1 MSEIIAMAPTV
12 ATATVI
18 TKMSPLRMRNLVG
31 DHPFEFRP
39 VHLVHQA
46 RGDGNHGVVGTAG
59 GEGVGEVVDDVA
71 PAGHRQRSRPP
82 RPDCAGARILLGR
95 PVPRVAVRA
104 MDAEEKYELNEMPN
118 ESVTANI
125 TPMSPRT
132 MMLTAMPTSASR
144 TKNENIGTQ
153 VRRRF
158 WAIRS

>member
-1 MSEIIAMAPTV
+1 
-12 ATATVI
+12 
-18 TKMSPLRMRNLVG
+18 MRNLVG

-46 RGDGNHGVVGTAG
+46 RGDGNCGVVGVAAG
-59 GEGVGEVVDDVA
+59 GEGVGGGVVDDVNTRLGDTGSDRDLLDQIVQA
-71 PAGHRQRSRPP
+71 PNSSRAAGF
-82 RPDCAGARILLGR
+82 A
-95 PVPRVAVRA
+95 RVAVRA

-125 TPMSPRT
+125 TPMSPPPT

-144 TKNENIGTQ
+144 TKNENISTQ